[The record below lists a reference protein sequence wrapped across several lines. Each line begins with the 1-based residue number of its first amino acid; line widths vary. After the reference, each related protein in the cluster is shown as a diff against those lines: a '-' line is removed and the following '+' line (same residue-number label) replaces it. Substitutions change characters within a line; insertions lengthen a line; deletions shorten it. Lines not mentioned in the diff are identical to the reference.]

1 MDRRKFLRNAIISA
15 TALGTTDLA
24 RAGMSRLAAST
35 NTKTQ
40 QAVMPQRELGK
51 TGVKIPILQ
60 LGTAQRMNPVY
71 DKVMHLCLR
80 EGVTCFD
87 TALAY
92 GRGASHHAIANFLEQ
107 TEARKN
113 LWITSKS
120 GSRRPKGLIRDI
132 DKALAQLK
140 TDYLDLYLMHGIKS
154 TDMLHKDY
162 LMVGEQL
169 RRSDKIRFFG
179 FSCHDGNVV
188 ELMQAAAQVGGL
200 DAILFRY
207 NFRRYGDRE
216 LNLAIDNCKQAGIGL
231 LAMKTMGS
239 VPPNIEE
246 VVQFRSRDFTLA
258 QAKLKSVW
266 ADERIDS
273 LVSEMDSVRVAR
285 ENIAAAKSE
294 RSLTAED
301 SHQLNRL
308 AALTANYACNGC
320 SHLCESAITDNI
332 AIAEQ
337 LRYLMYYE
345 CYGKK
350 EHARQLYQSIPLRFR
365 SFNDDQLKK
374 ASTVCPQGIDIAA
387 RLNLARNVLE
397 T

>member
-1 MDRRKFLRNAIISA
+1 MGRRRFLQTAIVSA
-15 TALGTTDLA
+15 TALSTTDFV
-24 RAGMSRLAAST
+24 RAGTSPIAASED
-35 NTKTQ
+35 TKGQ
-40 QAVMPQRELGK
+40 QTAMPQRELGK
-51 TGVKIPILQ
+51 TGIKIPILQ
-60 LGTAQRMNPVY
+60 LGTAQRLNPVY

-80 EGVTCFD
+80 EGVTWFD

-92 GRGASHHAIANFLEQ
+92 GRGASHQAIANFLEQ
-107 TEARKN
+107 SKARKN
-113 LWITSKS
+113 LWLTSKS
-120 GSRRPKGLIRDI
+120 GSRTPQGLIRDI

-154 TDMLHKDY
+154 TDMLDKAY
-162 LMVGEQL
+162 LKAGEQL
-169 RRSDKIRFFG
+169 RKSGKTRLFG

-188 ELMQAAAQVGGL
+188 QLMDAAAQVGGL

-239 VPPNIEE
+239 VSPDIEE

-273 LVSEMDSVRVAR
+273 VVSEMDSVRVAR

-320 SHLCESAITDNI
+320 SHLCESAITGNI

-345 CYGKK
+345 CYGKQ
-350 EHARQLYQSIPLRFR
+350 ERARELYRSIPLQVRGF
-365 SFNDDQLKK
+365 DEDQLKR
-374 ASTVCPQGIDIAA
+374 ASAVCPQGIDIAA
-387 RLNLARNVLE
+387 RLNQARKVLAI
-397 T
+397 